1 MRDKDL
7 AKYSCERI
15 KNLFRDTKVK
25 VSTYYNIKPISN
37 GNYISIDV
45 DLHFTIPERNIALLD
60 NHLSDVRKTLEDLTE
75 VD

>member
-7 AKYSCERI
+7 LKYSCMRI
-15 KNLFRDTKVK
+15 NKLFEDTKV
-25 VSTYYNIKPISN
+25 VSSTYYNIEPRKH

-45 DLHFTIPERNIALLD
+45 TLKFTIPERNIALLD

-75 VD
+75 VK